1 MTDLFWLFCLWL
13 SVYLLSETLTLR
25 FLTMSEPDASL
36 LQESFVCTKIY
47 INLFNTKH
55 HAFGFEKCII
65 IQRLNPRESIY
76 PDVLSVPW
84 DRIMINMTWFLC
96 IQVKK
101 IIPKWLPLMVWN
113 ELKYTM
119 RPTNRAEMSVSCQ

>member
-1 MTDLFWLFCLWL
+1 
-13 SVYLLSETLTLR
+13 
-25 FLTMSEPDASL
+25 
-36 LQESFVCTKIY
+36 
-47 INLFNTKH
+47 
-55 HAFGFEKCII
+55 
-65 IQRLNPRESIY
+65 
-76 PDVLSVPW
+76 
-84 DRIMINMTWFLC
+84 MINMTWFLC